1 METKQFQA
9 FCLALPGTTEDLKW
23 GCDLCF
29 CVAKKMYAVL
39 DISESGGGVSFKT
52 TPDLFDQLVQ
62 QPGISPAPY
71 LARYAWVRL
80 EKLDV
85 LPPATLEGLVRDSY
99 ALVVAKLPA
108 KLRREH
114 GL

>member
-1 METKQFQA
+1 MNTEQFQA
-9 FCLALPGTTEDLKW
+9 FCLTLPGTTEDLKW

-39 DISESGGGVSFKT
+39 DTSSPEGSVSFKT
-52 TPDLFDQLVQ
+52 TPDLYEQLIQ
-62 QPGISPAPY
+62 QPGIAPAPY
-71 LARYAWVRL
+71 VARYSWVRIDHL
-80 EKLDV
+80 EV
-85 LPPATLEGLVRDSY
+85 LPRATLEGLVRDSY

-108 KLRREH
+108 KLRREC